1 MMSPSGSA
9 QRGFTLIEMLVA
21 VVIVA
26 ISVTVFF
33 QLLSSS
39 MKLAHKSRVKLAR
52 AQQADELF
60 ARLLAMDI
68 RDEKFPWQSDAAAAD
83 GVTWQVHL
91 YPLLVQDDLSAAAA
105 DYADDNLPEPKLVYE
120 LYRQRL
126 QMYNSADGRLLA
138 QLETVRRFPPT
149 YFTEQ
154 FKQQHLE
161 SESMSGDDRGGEG
174 GHD

>member
-91 YPLLVQDDLSAAAA
+91 YPLLVQDEFVAGVA
-105 DYADDNLPEPKLVYE
+105 DHVDEGHFHPRLLYE

-126 QMYNSADGRLLA
+126 ELYSASGRLLV
-138 QLETVRRFPPT
+138 QLDTIRRFPPAW
-149 YFTEQ
+149 FSAR

-161 SESMSGDDRGGEG
+161 LVPSAPDDSAQEARDG
-174 GHD
+174 